1 MRPFHGLPCNL
12 LAFLIT
18 TQVLPVF
25 AQEAPKPP
33 SEPASAPAAAV
44 APAAPA
50 ASAAE
55 AAAPEAAPASAPA
68 APVAAPQSGTTMEK
82 VMVYGDAIG
91 VRQTRANVKITA
103 ADLDYYPPGVSADKV
118 LERVSGIQ
126 TGSSN
131 AFGGDGFES
140 TISMRGFGKD
150 SIGFSVDGIPNGRTT
165 LGGGSVPT
173 RYFDSSNLAGV
184 DVSQSAGLVGAPSHQ
199 ALAGHVN
206 YLTLDPARR
215 FGIHAEAA
223 AGSAD
228 FGRAFARVDS
238 GELLP
243 GLTSYLSVSR
253 QQWAVSYVDDPAGK
267 NERDHVDL
275 KAVLKLDGG
284 AVVKLHSSY
293 NNRKEE
299 SGTNIV
305 TLAQFN
311 ANPKSDG
318 YTDTWT
324 GVPATDRNYRMLKGN
339 PREDRLTYVDGSFPL
354 AENLKLT
361 AKAYYHTQEGIGKEA
376 SLGNTGVSATTPN
389 GFPGLDG
396 QATSIYFRANQY
408 AMTRRGAL
416 SELSGKQSDLVDW
429 RVGVWYEK
437 YGRSQVRNWFPVIDE
452 ASGPA
457 YSGVA
462 DATSEDKHWNNR
474 SGMVYAANR
483 SSFLEGNL
491 KFDYG
496 VTYLENRVDYT
507 APIQDSRLSRFN
519 YVNEAKVNSGVLPKI
534 GAVYAFTE
542 NTEMFGGYAKNAAT
556 VTDAT
561 LEGGAAASLA
571 AASTVKDMDTANA
584 FDLGL
589 RHKGAN
595 YALGLQAFV
604 IDSKETVASD
614 IVGTLQ
620 SENVDQG
627 RRIHGLE
634 LTYNGRVGDDWRLYG
649 AYTLQKGEYKLS
661 NVDASGYP
669 ARGFIR
675 DGADLVGIA
684 DQNLFLETTWRP
696 MDDVKLAVNGRYV
709 SSRAGYYANPRVA
722 NSGVD
727 ERLPGYALFGLNT
740 SYSFSRAS
748 VGLNVENIANK
759 KYISGIAPELMT
771 SPSSVGRYFIGAPRT
786 LVLWAKLDI

>member
-18 TQVLPVF
+18 TQVLPVL
-25 AQEAPKPP
+25 AQEAPKAP
-33 SEPASAPAAAV
+33 SEPASAPASGL
-44 APAAPA
+44 PAAPA
-50 ASAAE
+50 SEASAPVS
-55 AAAPEAAPASAPA
+55 APAAPASAPQA
-68 APVAAPQSGTTMEK
+68 STTMEK
-82 VMVYGDAIG
+82 VVVFGNAIG
-91 VRQTRANVKITA
+91 VKQTRANVKITA

-126 TGSSN
+126 VGSSN

-150 SIGFSVDGIPNGRTT
+150 SIGFSIDGIPNGRTT

-184 DVSQSAGLVGAPSHQ
+184 DVSQSAGVVGSPSHQ

-206 YLTLDPARR
+206 YLTVDPESR
-215 FGIHAEAA
+215 FGVHAEAA
-223 AGSAD
+223 GGSAES
-228 FGRAFARVDS
+228 GRVFARVDS
-238 GELLP
+238 GELVH

-324 GVPATDRNYRMLKGN
+324 GVLSNDRNYRTLKGN
-339 PREDRLTYVDGSFPL
+339 PREDHLTYLDGSVPL
-354 AENLKLT
+354 TENLKLT
-361 AKAYYHTQEGIGKEA
+361 AKAYYHTQEGIGKETG
-376 SLGNTGVSATTPN
+376 LGNA
-389 GFPGLDG
+389 GFPGLDT
-396 QATSIYFRANQY
+396 QPTSLYFRANQY

-416 SELSGKQSDLVDW
+416 AELAGKQSDLVDW
-429 RVGVWYEK
+429 RIGAWYEK
-437 YGRSQVRNWFPVIDE
+437 YGRSQLRNWYPIINE
-452 ASGPA
+452 SSGPA
-457 YSGVA
+457 YSDVS

-474 SGMVYAANR
+474 SGMLYATNR

-507 APIQDSRLSRFN
+507 APTQDSKTAKYNF
-519 YVNEAKVNSGVLPKI
+519 VNEAKVNSGVLPKI
-534 GAVYAFTE
+534 GAVYAFTDNSE
-542 NTEMFGGYAKNAAT
+542 VFAGYAKNAAT

-561 LEGGAAASLA
+561 LEGGAATTLA
-571 AASTVKDMDTANA
+571 AATTVKDMDTANA

-634 LTYNGRVGDDWRLYG
+634 LTYNGRVGYDWRLYG
-649 AYTLQKGEYKLS
+649 AYTLQKGKYKLS
-661 NVDASGYP
+661 NVDTNGSP
-669 ARGFIR
+669 AKGFIR

-696 MDDVKLAVNGRYV
+696 TDDLKFALNGRYV
-709 SSRAGYYANPRVA
+709 SSRAGYYANTRVG
-722 NSGVD
+722 STTGVD
-727 ERLPGYALFGLNT
+727 ERLPGYTLFGLNT

-771 SPSSVGRYFIGAPRT
+771 SPSTVGRYFIGAPRT
-786 LVLWAKLDI
+786 IMLWAKLDI

>member
-25 AQEAPKPP
+25 AQEAPKAP
-33 SEPASAPAAAV
+33 SEPASAPAAA
-44 APAAPA
+44 
-50 ASAAE
+50 
-55 AAAPEAAPASAPA
+55 PASAPA
-68 APVAAPQSGTTMEK
+68 APAAAPQSGTTMEK

-140 TISMRGFGKD
+140 TINMRGFAKD
-150 SIGFSVDGIPNGRTT
+150 SIGFSIDGIPNGRTT

-184 DVSQSAGLVGAPSHQ
+184 DVSQSAGVVGSPSHQ
-199 ALAGHVN
+199 ALAGQVN
-206 YLTLDPARR
+206 YLTLDPSRR
-215 FGIHAEAA
+215 FGFHAEAA
-223 AGSAD
+223 GGSAE
-228 FGRAFARVDS
+228 FGRVFARVDS

-305 TLAQFN
+305 TLKQFN
-311 ANPKSDG
+311 TNPKNDL
-318 YTDTWT
+318 YTDTWSGT
-324 GVPATDRNYRMLKGN
+324 SVANDRNYRELKGN
-339 PREDRLTYVDGSFPL
+339 PRKDVLTYLDGEFPL
-354 AENLKLT
+354 TDKLKLT
-361 AKAYYHTQEGIGKEA
+361 AKGYYQTQTGIGKETG
-376 SLGNTGVSATTPN
+376 LGNAV
-389 GFPGLDG
+389 PGLDG
-396 QATSIYFRANQY
+396 STNSIYFRANEY
-408 AMTRRGAL
+408 DMIRRGVL
-416 SELSGKQSDLVDW
+416 GELAGKQSDLIDW
-429 RVGVWYEK
+429 RVGAWYE
-437 YGRSQVRNWFPVIDE
+437 RSNRGQVRNWYPLLDQ

-457 YSGVA
+457 YSDVA
-462 DATSEDKHWNNR
+462 STTSEDKHWDNQIA
-474 SGMVYAANR
+474 MVYAANR
-483 SSFLEGNL
+483 SSFLDGRL

-496 VTYLENRVDYT
+496 VTYLDNNVDYD
-507 APIQDSRLSRFN
+507 APIHDSRRTTADPAGRFN
-519 YVNEAKVNSGVLPKI
+519 YVNEAKVNSGVLPKV
-534 GAVYAFTE
+534 GTVYSLSDTTE
-542 NTEMFGGYAKNAAT
+542 VFAGYAKNAAS

-561 LEGGAAASLA
+561 LEGGSKASLA
-571 AASTVKDMDTANA
+571 AAQTVNKMDTANA

-589 RHKGAN
+589 RQKGEN
-595 YALGLQAFV
+595 YAAGVQAFV
-604 IDSKETVASD
+604 IDSKETVAAD

-627 RRIHGLE
+627 RRIHGVE
-634 LTYNGRVGDDWRLYG
+634 ATYNGRLGDSWRLYG
-649 AYTLQKGEYKLS
+649 AYTYQKGEYKLS
-661 NVDASGYP
+661 NVNANGNPD
-669 ARGFIR
+669 RGFIR
-675 DGADLVGIA
+675 DGAELVGIA
-684 DQNLFLETTWRP
+684 PHNLFLETTWRP
-696 MDDVKLAVNGRYV
+696 MDDLKLAVNGRYV
-709 SSRAGYYANPRVA
+709 SSRAGYYANPRV
-722 NSGVD
+722 GPPTDVD

-740 SYSFSRAS
+740 SYSFSRVS
-748 VGLNVENIANK
+748 VGLNVENITDK

-771 SPSSVGRYFIGAPRT
+771 SPSTVGRYFIGAPRT
-786 LVLWAKLDI
+786 IVLWAKLDI